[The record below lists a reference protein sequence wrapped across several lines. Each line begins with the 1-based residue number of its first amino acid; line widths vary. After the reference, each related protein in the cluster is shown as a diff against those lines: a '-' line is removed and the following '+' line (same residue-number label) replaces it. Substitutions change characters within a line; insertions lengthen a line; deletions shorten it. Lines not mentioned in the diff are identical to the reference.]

1 MLLDTDIL
9 IDVVRRHPGA
19 TTWFGAL
26 PTLPAVCGFA
36 ALELAFGCLNAAEL
50 RAVQTFLRPFPIIWP
65 SEIDLQRALWD
76 YARFRL
82 SHGLSVMDAL
92 IAATATGRGVLLVTF
107 NVKHFRAIPG
117 LVTDQPYVR

>member
-19 TTWFGAL
+19 IAWFGNL

-36 ALELAFGCLNAAEL
+36 ALEITYGCLNTAEL
-50 RAVQTFLRPFPIIWP
+50 RAVQTFLRPFPIVWP
-65 SEIDLQRALWD
+65 SEVDLQRALGD

-82 SHGLSVMDAL
+82 SHGISVMDAL
-92 IAATATGRGVLLVTF
+92 IAATATGRGLSLVTF
-107 NVKHFRAIPG
+107 NVKHFHAIPG
-117 LVTDQPYVR
+117 LITEQPYAR